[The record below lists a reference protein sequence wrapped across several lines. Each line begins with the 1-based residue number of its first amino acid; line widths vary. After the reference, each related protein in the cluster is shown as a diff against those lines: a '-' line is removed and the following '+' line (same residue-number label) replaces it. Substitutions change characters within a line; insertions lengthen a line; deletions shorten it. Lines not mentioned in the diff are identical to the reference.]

1 MLLID
6 DILLFPVHAVTWI
19 TREIHDAAQQE
30 VANEGDTIRTEL
42 SELYMMLE
50 TGRISEEEFSAQE
63 ARLLDRLDLLDQQ
76 SHSIEEEPSEEES
89 SEEESSEEESSEE
102 ELETPEE
109 GPREEEPEILPGGQ
123 GS

>member
-50 TGRISEEEFSAQE
+50 TGRISEEEFSTQE

-76 SHSIEEEPSEEES
+76 SHSIGEEEEP
-89 SEEESSEEESSEE
+89 
-102 ELETPEE
+102 ETPEE
-109 GPREEEPEILPGGQ
+109 EPEEEEPEVLHSGQ